1 MYFHAKLLAN
11 HIFRRTEEQDVEF
24 LRDPTVT
31 SIPQHCPHRKQTS
44 ALQLQSCAYFPC
56 KMDSDDASSTQGTPE
71 WVTHT
76 RTLSDGSS
84 STSTEQLALMGFAHR
99 LYSVSSNNDAGIADE
114 IDVRNE
120 AKLLMSLSGIPPTSI
135 DVESGRITP
144 PSDASSCHSMSSRQR
159 DTFRFSCPSL
169 SLENSCHGDV
179 TEGESSFSPSRVA
192 TEIGPAALL
201 SRVLKVEDVDAL
213 RLTSEAMA
221 RNILQSYEKAIQWR
235 IQSWIACLSR
245 ILVRQEGELKR
256 KGTATEENLK
266 VLRES
271 SEAMLIVRLR
281 EIGEGMKVID
291 ACNHFN
297 VLPQKVQSSHC
308 DRPHKRRRLSEDL
321 SEGEYEYTVSHV
333 LALEININVRAPSI
347 GSANIDM
354 KVPGTMNGTFV
365 SFEDGRGKITDVV
378 IDINTHI
385 LASMIEK
392 SSRILVRSAMEA
404 LLKGEEPNYLEE
416 EPDETSLDD
425 QIQQADHLEGVLDD
439 GQSLP
444 EDELPIEYGEAARLG
459 STPLRTL
466 SVDRVSDLVFVTPRD
481 CDSSRSSSTEE
492 SDNDEQPSF
501 VLSIPNDFDSDNPK
515 QTLVP
520 QPSRSY
526 GTSRLPMNKINEMHP
541 PIVTP
546 SKTSY
551 SFIEGDGEAM
561 NLPTLV
567 EVALQLYAK

>member
-1 MYFHAKLLAN
+1 
-11 HIFRRTEEQDVEF
+11 
-24 LRDPTVT
+24 
-31 SIPQHCPHRKQTS
+31 
-44 ALQLQSCAYFPC
+44 
-56 KMDSDDASSTQGTPE
+56 MDSDDASSTQGTPE

-135 DVESGRITP
+135 TVESGRITP

-159 DTFRFSCPSL
+159 DSFRFSCPSL
-169 SLENSCHGDV
+169 SLENSCLGDV
-179 TEGESSFSPSRVA
+179 NEGESSFSPSRVSA
-192 TEIGPAALL
+192 EFGPAALL

-213 RLTSEAMA
+213 RLSSEAMA
-221 RNILQSYEKAIQWR
+221 RNILQTYEKAIQWR

-245 ILVRQEGELKR
+245 VLVRQEGELKR
-256 KGTATEENLK
+256 KGIATEENLK

-297 VLPQKVQSSHC
+297 VLPQKVPSSHG

-347 GSANIDM
+347 GSANIEM

-378 IDINTHI
+378 IDVNTHI

-392 SSRILVRSAMEA
+392 SSRIVVRSAMEA
-404 LLKGEEPNYLEE
+404 LLKGEEPSYLEAEPE
-416 EPDETSLDD
+416 EASLDD
-425 QIQQADHLEGVLDD
+425 QIQPADHLEEDD
-439 GQSLP
+439 GQSVP
-444 EDELPIEYGEAARLG
+444 EDKLPNESRDSTRLG

-492 SDNDEQPSF
+492 SDSDEQPSF
-501 VLSIPNDFDSDNPK
+501 VLSIPNDFGSDSSK

-520 QPSRSY
+520 QSSRPY
-526 GTSRLPMNKINEMHP
+526 GTSRLPMNKINDVHP

-567 EVALQLYAK
+567 EVALKLYAK